1 MLYYQNKHFI
11 TMTNAVLGLT
21 LLALAYLQTA
31 TATVTIADAKAC
43 NAGIPPIDFILYKG
57 DANAE
62 AIEDELRE
70 DLAKI
75 GITLE
80 TRLMARGDFDEA
92 RFKGDF
98 GLSFSEGWG
107 APYDPH
113 SFVSAWEAE
122 NLATHHAL
130 ENLEAPASIE
140 ELLVKIEDVLQE
152 EDRSSRQ
159 KKWNDVHDYYHQQA
173 VMLPLWGRRVV
184 AIINS
189 RISGYVPG
197 QQQFDFP
204 VHRLVPISGSKTV
217 TISPGSNTGRFET
230 IGEIDPHT

>member
-1 MLYYQNKHFI
+1 MKTAPFG
-11 TMTNAVLGLT
+11 AVLLGL
-21 LLALAYLQTA
+21 APLQTA
-31 TATVTIADAKAC
+31 TATVTIEDAKVC
-43 NAGIPPIDFILYKG
+43 NADIPPIDFIFYQG

-70 DLAKI
+70 DLEKI
-75 GITLE
+75 GLTIK
-80 TRLMARGDFDEA
+80 TRLLSRGEFDEA

-98 GLSFSEGWG
+98 GISFSEGWG

-113 SFVSAWEAE
+113 SFVSSWEAE

-130 ENLEAPASIE
+130 QNLESPASIE
-140 ELLVKIEDVLQE
+140 ELLGKIEDVLQE
-152 EDRSSRQ
+152 EDASSRQ
-159 KKWNDVHDYYHQQA
+159 AKWNEVHDYYHQQA
-173 VMLPLWGRRVV
+173 IILPLWGRRVV

-189 RISGYVPG
+189 RIGGYTPG

-230 IGEIDPHT
+230 VGEIDPHT

>member
-1 MLYYQNKHFI
+1 MLSYHKRFNTI
-11 TMTNAVLGLT
+11 TNAVLGLT
-21 LLALAYLQTA
+21 LLVLARLQTIA
-31 TATVTIADAKAC
+31 ATVTIDDAKAC

-70 DLAKI
+70 DLEKI
-75 GITLE
+75 GLTIQ
-80 TRLMARGDFDEA
+80 TRLLARGDFDEA
-92 RFKGDF
+92 RYKGDF

-113 SFVSAWEAE
+113 SFVSSWEAE

-130 ENLEAPASIE
+130 ENIEAPASIE

-152 EDRSSRQ
+152 EDISSRQ
-159 KKWNDVHDYYHQQA
+159 AKWNEVHDYYHQQA

-189 RISGYVPG
+189 RLSGYVPG

-204 VHRLVPISGSKTV
+204 VQRLVPISGSKTV
-217 TISPGSNTGRFET
+217 TISPGSQTGRFET
-230 IGEIDPHT
+230 VGEIDPHT